1 MLALFIPWGTDYQD
15 QQFRAAKSFTGLWAE
30 VKETLSSRLAFH
42 ANNFHNLRKSKED
55 VIADQRRCREEEE
68 GDGNED
74 TSYRSDVEDGDFVV
88 YDSEDEDEDED
99 SHLKGIYRRLLIAY
113 LHQLILDAT
122 FGLQWK
128 TRKGYLS

>member
-1 MLALFIPWGTDYQD
+1 MLALFIPWGTNYQD

-30 VKETLSSRLAFH
+30 VKKILSPRLAFH

-55 VIADQRRCREEEE
+55 IIADQRWRREEEE

-74 TSYRSDVEDGDFVV
+74 TAYRSDVEDRDFVV

-99 SHLKGIYRRLLIAY
+99 SLFKGDISKAIGCCESLNL
-113 LHQLILDAT
+113 
-122 FGLQWK
+122 
-128 TRKGYLS
+128 GYVKHVC

>member
-30 VKETLSSRLAFH
+30 AKETLSPRLAFH

-55 VIADQRRCREEEE
+55 VIADQRWHREEEE

-74 TSYRSDVEDGDFVV
+74 TAYRSDIEDGDFVV
-88 YDSEDEDEDED
+88 YDSEDEDEDEN
-99 SHLKGIYRRLLIAY
+99 SHLKGIYRRLLVAY
-113 LHQLILDAT
+113 LHQLILD
-122 FGLQWK
+122 
-128 TRKGYLS
+128 